1 MQDGGARMTKSK
13 MFIMKGISCSG
24 KSTYAE
30 QLARKEN
37 AVIISSDKIGALLGF
52 ENKPNPP
59 EVFRLME
66 RLTLQHLE
74 KHHHIIIDATNLTRR
89 KTNPWI
95 RLAKRMGAETICV
108 FVNIDDIQ
116 LEKQMEQR
124 IQTRW
129 THMSMKELKGLTFRM
144 KVSLQTPTL
153 CDGFDDII
161 LVQNQE
167 IRPQWSSYFQEHQE
181 QFLSSPSKFMW
192 DFYQSGKMEEVM
204 PELVRCIGYKQEN
217 THHNLTVFKHMM
229 KAADHVEVKTPEF
242 VWAMCLHDI
251 GKVYPGIKSLIARFK
266 EDYYSFKRGV
276 PYRLEMRNEK
286 YFIQGKEVPKRLI
299 ITDKQYHYYNHD
311 NLSAQIAYRILERM
325 GYSKPFIIKVCS
337 YIQHHMRLPYGQ
349 EPSPKLVKN
358 LHPIYEDLL
367 VVRNADLKGK

>member
-1 MQDGGARMTKSK
+1 MQDGGARMTKPK

-37 AVIISSDKIGALLGF
+37 AVVISSDKIGALLGF

-59 EVFRLME
+59 EVFRLMK
-66 RLTLQHLE
+66 RLTLQHLK

-129 THMSMKELKGLTFRM
+129 THMSMKELKALTFRM
-144 KVSLQTPTL
+144 KASLQTPTL

-167 IRPQWSSYFQEHQE
+167 IRPQWSSYFQEYQE

-192 DFYQSGKMEEVM
+192 DFYQSGKMEEIM

-217 THHNLTVFKHMM
+217 THHDLTVFEHMM
-229 KAADHVEVKTPEF
+229 KAADHVEIKTPEF

-251 GKVYPGIKSLIARFK
+251 G
-266 EDYYSFKRGV
+266 
-276 PYRLEMRNEK
+276 
-286 YFIQGKEVPKRLI
+286 
-299 ITDKQYHYYNHD
+299 KQYHYYNHD

-349 EPSPKLVKN
+349 EPSPRLVKN
-358 LHPIYEDLL
+358 LHPIYKGLL
-367 VVRNADLKGK
+367 VIRNADLKGK